1 MGFNPIVYSLY
12 IFRIINFNWD
22 SFCSHA
28 CLTACLLNLSSVLEG
43 GANLLLSL
51 AHADGNLDQGVGNS
65 FVGSELH
72 QLWGHGDA
80 QLLCHAGYFVEVWL
94 GAEGGRE
101 SVERGLSIHQS
112 LKLTCGVVVLDIA
125 LILSLLLSS
134 LLVGLSDGL
143 IHLCLHLRSLQP
155 GILNTGEIIVPHL
168 HEGFLEYVRVRA
180 GNWHNWVSSW
190 ENWSR
195 PGIASR
201 GSDLDILSEHIR
213 VGRWGWWVQG
223 VRSWEDIG
231 IDRRSANACW
241 ALTGQGGSQIFSQ
254 QLTNV

>member
-101 SVERGLSIHQS
+101 SVEGGLSIHQS

-155 GILNTGEIIVPHL
+155 GILNAGKIIIPQL
-168 HEGFLEYVRVRA
+168 NEGLLEDVGVGA
-180 GNWHNWVSSW
+180 MDWHDWVSSW
-190 ENWSR
+190 EDGSW
-195 PGIASR
+195 PGITSLELN
-201 GSDLDILSEHIR
+201 SSILKSIW
-213 VGRWGWWVQG
+213 VGR
-223 VRSWEDIG
+223 
-231 IDRRSANACW
+231 C
-241 ALTGQGGSQIFSQ
+241 
-254 QLTNV
+254 